1 MNALIAKEMRLLL
14 PAYGMALV
22 LAVIPVWLFPEVN
35 QPVADSAIGPIWLGA
50 VLLAL
55 SAFGREFGLKT
66 FPLLLAQ
73 PLERRRIWWTKTGVL
88 AGAMATV
95 LIAWYLSCA
104 TWAYVGPERAVSL
117 DMLIVGGT
125 AAVVA
130 FTGGLWTTLLL
141 RQVVAAFWFTM
152 LVPGAILMATLMAT
166 DISGGTIPTLFVAM
180 LVYSVAGFLWAWRL
194 FLRAQEVGWTGGIVN
209 ISGWWRSADAAARP
223 SLRVRRPLAALCW
236 KELQLHQI
244 GLAGMG
250 CLFGLHLAVV
260 ALRYAGYPAS
270 GSMMGSALEVFG
282 GIWLIVPLVAAS
294 SSVAEERK
302 LGTLDGQLCL
312 PISSRVQFAVKL
324 LFVLVLGGL
333 LSAVLLWTAEGIGS
347 AIGVGSPLK
356 GPFENPFNGAALA
369 LVSLVFLAL
378 SLIGFYAST
387 LARNVVQALA
397 TAVVTAL
404 GIWIV
409 LVIASSPVGA
419 FGRLM
424 WQGVL
429 VHYIAWPT
437 LIATLV
443 WLAWRNFRRLS
454 ESWRLW
460 RRNALGLI
468 GALVFIATGTTTL
481 YQRAWELLLPLEPA
495 HGPARLMGA
504 KTILHSRWN
513 GELAAV
519 LPSGDLW
526 VDRINYDPGRQWLAI
541 GKSSGFF
548 VGGKWTSLGGNHIV
562 AGSNWLDAVT
572 FFGETVAI
580 RSDGTLWVSEKPRQ
594 SWDDVGK
601 VIPRADEPAGLVRF
615 GDETN
620 WQSVTWNYWYGSRP
634 TVLLMKKDGTLWCW
648 SGTTNSVGE
657 KQRKWPGLR
666 SFQPHRLG
674 TESDWARIMPAG
686 DLIFIWKRDGRA
698 WVIHRSS
705 KPHPPQEI
713 ELEPG
718 TVIERLES
726 CDNLKWQS
734 LTRCWPLHAAVREDG
749 TLWTWRFLSS
759 KPGEGLSMRPPV
771 QIGKDSNWVAVAG
784 RQLGLVALKADGSI
798 WQWDNYR
805 DGEWGWNYYRELQSG
820 IWLTKVSPVRL
831 STHTDWVALGSMM
844 DGIVSLAADGTL
856 WYWWNR
862 HSAYQP
868 EYAHQPLLAPS
879 RKPAQIENI
888 FGRQE

>member
-55 SAFGREFGLKT
+55 STFGREFGLKT

-117 DMLIVGGT
+117 DRLIVGGT

-130 FTGGLWTTLLL
+130 FAGGLWTTLLL

-223 SLRVRRPLAALCW
+223 SLRVHRPLAALCW

-250 CLFGLHLAVV
+250 CLFALHLGVV
-260 ALRYAGYPAS
+260 ALRHAGYPAS

-347 AIGVGSPLK
+347 AVGAGSHFK
-356 GPFENPFNGAALA
+356 VIPFGREA
-369 LVSLVFLAL
+369 SLVFLAL

-387 LARNVVQALA
+387 LARNVIQALA
-397 TAVVTAL
+397 TAVVTTL
-404 GIWIV
+404 GV
-409 LVIASSPVGA
+409 GMLGSIASNPLDA
-419 FGRLM
+419 FGLWL
-424 WQGVL
+424 WQGAL
-429 VHYIAWPT
+429 VYYIGWST
-437 LIATLV
+437 LVAIFV
-443 WLAWRNFRRLS
+443 WLAWRNFRCVS
-454 ESWRLW
+454 ESGRLW

-468 GALVFIATGTTTL
+468 GALIFIATFTSAI
-481 YQRAWELLLPLEPA
+481 YHRAWELITPIESA
-495 HGPARLMGA
+495 HGPARVVGA
-504 KTILHSRWN
+504 KPTILHDSWN
-513 GELAAV
+513 GELAAL
-519 LPSGDLW
+519 LPSGELW
-526 VDRINYDPGRQWLAI
+526 VDRIMYDPGRPWQAFGLW
-541 GKSSGFF
+541 STRFRM
-548 VGGKWTSLGGNHIV
+548 GGKWTSLSGNHIV
-562 AGSNWLDAVT
+562 AGSNWVDAAAY
-572 FFGETVAI
+572 FGETVAI

-594 SWDDVGK
+594 AWNYYGK
-601 VIPRADEPAGLVRF
+601 GIPPAEEPAGLVRF

-620 WQSVTWNYWYGSRP
+620 WQSVTWNYSFGSRP
-634 TVLLMKKDGTLWCW
+634 AVLLTKNDGTLWRW

-666 SFQPHRLG
+666 SFQPQRLG

-686 DLIFIWKRDGRA
+686 GLNFIWKRDGRA
-698 WVIHRSS
+698 WVLHPSS

-734 LTRCWPLHAAVREDG
+734 LTPCWPLHVAVREDG
-749 TLWTWRFLSS
+749 TLWTWRFLSG
-759 KPGEGLSMRPPV
+759 KKGGGLSMRPPV
-771 QIGKDSNWVAVAG
+771 QIGKDSNWVAVVG
-784 RQLGLVALKADGSI
+784 HYHRLVALKTDGSI
-798 WQWDNYR
+798 WQWNYYR
-805 DGEWGWNYYRELQSG
+805 AGRPRWGWNSDEFVSE

-831 STHTDWVALGSMM
+831 GTHADWAAIGSLGQR
-844 DGIVSLAADGTL
+844 IVSLAADGSL
-856 WYWWNR
+856 WCWWDR
-862 HSAYQP
+862 DPDWRS
-868 EYAHQPLLAPS
+868 EYASQPLLAPS
-879 RKPAQIENI
+879 RKPAKIENI